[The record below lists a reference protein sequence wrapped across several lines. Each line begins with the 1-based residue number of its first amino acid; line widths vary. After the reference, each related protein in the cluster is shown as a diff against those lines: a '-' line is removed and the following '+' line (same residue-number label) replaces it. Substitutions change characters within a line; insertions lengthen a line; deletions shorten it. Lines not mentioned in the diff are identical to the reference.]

1 MPSSSQKRFTVSEAN
16 HTIPSLEKALSR
28 LDDSIRELTARMP
41 AQSEESLRV
50 TLDGGRAVPV
60 DYLEKVEKIVA
71 TSRNLE
77 EKGIIVR
84 DIRRGLLDFPAVL
97 GGKEVLL
104 CWLRGE
110 ERVGYYHD
118 SQTGF
123 AGRQPLPPDAE

>member
-1 MPSSSQKRFTVSEAN
+1 
-16 HTIPSLEKALSR
+16 
-28 LDDSIRELTARMP
+28 MP
-41 AQSEESLRV
+41 ALSEESLRV